1 MSTPLIWV
9 VFPLA
14 FALILIVTRKNPKL
28 SGILASVFS
37 LLLALAALL
46 FPRDLSF
53 LLPEQR
59 LEIASTLELFGRSLQ
74 ISGDQLTM
82 VGLLY
87 GIAFLWNLGSL
98 LYRPS
103 LWFNILSLGIT
114 SLWIATLSVNPF
126 LYAAVLIELIALLSV
141 PLLSPRGVRT
151 EHGVLRYLVFQ
162 TLALP
167 LILLTG
173 WMLAGIGSAPS
184 ANPLIVRSAMLVL
197 FGFALW
203 IGAFPFHSWIPM
215 ISAKSHPWVVSFLLA
230 LMQSALSIFFLYFLD
245 QYAWLRNLPITFPSL
260 RWIGVMMIAVAGL
273 FSAVQINLGKN
284 FGYLVLYETG
294 YSLLAIGLAKTG
306 GLNYLAMLFIPRVLS
321 YAIISLALSALW
333 QQESADA
340 LAYKGLEGLFKTRP
354 VVTAGILIGFF
365 SLLGLPLLPIFPH
378 KQMLWL
384 LTAQTDPRLLVW
396 ILVGSLGLLVSTA
409 RLMRLFAREHS
420 EDSSALPAREK
431 SGLIV
436 LMLVLL
442 LLMIALSISTQMLLP
457 RFLGILYPF
466 PQLAPGP

>member
-1 MSTPLIWV
+1 MSTPLIWI

-14 FALILIVTRKNPKL
+14 FALLLIITRKKPML
-28 SGILASVFS
+28 SGILASAFS

-53 LLPEQR
+53 LLPDQR
-59 LEIASTLELFGRSLQ
+59 LEIASSLELFGRSLE
-74 ISGDQLTM
+74 ITGEQLTM

-87 GIAFLWNLGSL
+87 GIVFLWNLGSL

-103 LWFNILSLGIT
+103 LWFNILSISIT
-114 SLWIATLSVNPF
+114 ALWVATLSVNPF

-151 EHGVLRYLVFQ
+151 EQGVLRYLVFQ

-215 ISAKSHPWVVSFLLA
+215 ISEKSHPWVVSLLLA
-230 LMQSALSIFFLYFLD
+230 LTQNALSVFLLHFLD
-245 QYAWLRNLPITFPSL
+245 QYAWLRNLPVTFSGL
-260 RWIGVMMIAVAGL
+260 RWIGAIMIAIAGL
-273 FSAVQINLGKN
+273 FSAVQTNLGKS
-284 FGYLVLYETG
+284 FGYLVLFETG
-294 YSLLAIGLAKTG
+294 YSLLAIGLAQTG
-306 GLNYLAMLFIPRVLS
+306 GLNYLAMLIVPRLLS
-321 YAIISLALSALW
+321 YAMLSLALSALW
-333 QQESADA
+333 QNKGAHA
-340 LAYKGLEGLFKTRP
+340 LNYEVQEGLFKSRP
-354 VVTAGILIGFF
+354 LVSAGILIGFF

-384 LTAQTDPRLLVW
+384 LTAEANPRLLLG
-396 ILVGSLGLLVSTA
+396 ILVGSLGVLVSAA
-409 RLMRLFAREHS
+409 RLTRLFSREQTTG
-420 EDSSALPAREK
+420 AAVQPVREK
-431 SGLIV
+431 TGLIV
-436 LMLVLL
+436 LMLIIL
-442 LLMIALSISTQMLLP
+442 LLMAVMGASTQFLSP
-457 RFLGILYPF
+457 RFLEI
-466 PQLAPGP
+466 LAPFTQLVPIP